1 VRIDQVKGKK
11 TMKKTAYVIAGLL
24 LGAGLSAPALAQ
36 IDAGA
41 LTCEAFLALDAG
53 GKVEASNAVSSY
65 VADAANAATTA
76 AAAEM
81 MKGMDATQAQQ
92 AIESACNGAA
102 AGTTVPMALQTK

>member
-1 VRIDQVKGKK
+1 
-11 TMKKTAYVIAGLL
+11 M
-24 LGAGLSAPALAQ
+24 
-36 IDAGA
+36 
-41 LTCEAFLALDAG
+41 
-53 GKVEASNAVSSY
+53 VEASNAVSSY

>member
-1 VRIDQVKGKK
+1 MTQIKGKK
-11 TMKKTAYVIAGLL
+11 TMKTVSVIAGLL
-24 LGAGLSAPALAQ
+24 VGAGLSAPALAQ

-53 GKVEASNAVSSY
+53 GKVEASNAVTSF
-65 VADAANAATTA
+65 VTDAANAESTA

-92 AIESACNGAA
+92 AIESACVGAT
-102 AGTTVPMALQTK
+102 AGITVPMALQAK